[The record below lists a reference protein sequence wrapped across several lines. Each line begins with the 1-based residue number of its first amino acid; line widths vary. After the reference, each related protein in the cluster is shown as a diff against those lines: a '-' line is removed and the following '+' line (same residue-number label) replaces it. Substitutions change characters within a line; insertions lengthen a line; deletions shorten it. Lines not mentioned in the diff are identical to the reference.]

1 MDPTNQKLVAAASGI
16 KQSVTFLNL
25 AGNMVS
31 FFRDIING
39 FGENFLR
46 SATKF

>member
-1 MDPTNQKLVAAASGI
+1 MDPTNQKIVGALSGL
-16 KQSVTFLNL
+16 KSRVTFLNL
-25 AGNMVS
+25 AGNLTS
-31 FFRDIING
+31 FFRDTING